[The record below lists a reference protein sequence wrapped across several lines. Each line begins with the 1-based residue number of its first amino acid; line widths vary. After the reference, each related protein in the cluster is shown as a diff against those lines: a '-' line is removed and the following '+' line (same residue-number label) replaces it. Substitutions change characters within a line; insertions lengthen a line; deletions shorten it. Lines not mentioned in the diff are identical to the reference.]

1 MEVIQQEIQN
11 ISYVVDEE
19 LTTFHTTSEQI
30 YYNNELRVHQF
41 ITSVKTKYARF
52 FTFNEIDPLIINNNN
67 NYYRVLLF
75 WIAPY

>member
-30 YYNNELRVHQF
+30 YYIQ
-41 ITSVKTKYARF
+41 
-52 FTFNEIDPLIINNNN
+52 
-67 NYYRVLLF
+67 
-75 WIAPY
+75 WIARTSIHYISQNKIC